1 MFAPDPKTSPDQAL
15 AASALQALAPDE
27 QALQALLAALAQ
39 AGVGTV
45 AGRACLDLVQA
56 CTPAAPQLLIV
67 HAPQGADAVRQALAA
82 WNGRPPCA
90 LCLVAPATG
99 PAQALDWAAAGVH
112 AWAAALQA
120 DSLPTLLALA
130 QARFDREDAL
140 QRELATLRAQFDE
153 RKWVDRAKG
162 LLMDLRS
169 LSEDDA
175 FKLLRNTA
183 MHTKLR
189 LPDVARSVLDAARWA
204 EAVNRAGQ
212 LRMLSQRLV
221 ALAAQRLA
229 QVDGA
234 RQRQTQALRRA
245 QDNIDFLVALPLP
258 AEAAAS
264 RQAVVQAWEQLKP
277 VLSARGGTAALAE
290 ADRRAELLLQAAD
303 TFTDLLQ
310 AQGGRP
316 TLHVVNL
323 CGRQR
328 MRAQRLAKQAL
339 VATLMPAPGQAE
351 ALHVL
356 MDEFEQALRD
366 IEAAPL
372 SSPEIRQALQAAR
385 EGWLLLLRTLR
396 GTDSTALASASERL
410 LDELDRLTACCEHSL
425 QLLLS

>member
-1 MFAPDPKTSPDQAL
+1 MLAAPVLLAL
-15 AASALQALAPDE
+15 AADDEALQP
-27 QALQALLAALAQ
+27 LLAALAE

-45 AGRACLDLVQA
+45 TGRACLDLVQA
-56 CTPAAPQLLIV
+56 CAPAAPQLLIV
-67 HAPQGADAVRQALAA
+67 HAPSGSAAVHKALAA

-90 LCLVAPATG
+90 LCLVCPAAG

-112 AWAAALQA
+112 AWAPTLQPAA
-120 DSLPTLLALA
+120 LPTLLALA
-130 QARFDREDAL
+130 QARFDREDQL

-221 ALAAQRLA
+221 ALAAQRLG

-234 RQRQTQALRRA
+234 RQRHTQALRRA
-245 QDNIDFLVALPLP
+245 QDNIDFLTALPLP
-258 AEAAAS
+258 AEAAAA
-264 RQAVVQAWEQLKP
+264 RQAVLQAWAQLKP
-277 VLSARGGTAALAE
+277 VLSARSGTPALAE
-290 ADRRAELLLQAAD
+290 ADRRAETLLQAAD

-328 MRAQRLAKQAL
+328 MRSQRLAKQAL
-339 VATLMPAPGQAE
+339 LAALMPAPGQAE
-351 ALHVL
+351 ALHLL
-356 MDEFEQALRD
+356 MNEFEQALLE

-385 EGWLLLLRTLR
+385 EAWLLLLRTLR
-396 GTDSTALASASERL
+396 GQDSTALASASERL
-410 LDELDRLTACCEHSL
+410 LDELDRLTASCEHSL